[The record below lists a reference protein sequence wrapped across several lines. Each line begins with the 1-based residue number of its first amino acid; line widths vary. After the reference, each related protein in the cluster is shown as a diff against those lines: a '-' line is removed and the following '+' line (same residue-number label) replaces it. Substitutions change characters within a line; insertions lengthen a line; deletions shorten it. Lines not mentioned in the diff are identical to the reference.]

1 VSALERELAS
11 RGIDLLDHAS
21 LDHRLRRRSG
31 DGAKRKCRTDGQ
43 RGDGFMSI
51 DVFIV
56 SSFPTPR
63 LLGTVPAR
71 PLASPVP
78 VSACD
83 HKRVNMNHIQ
93 RRTHLT
99 AASLW

>member
-56 SSFPTPR
+56 SSFPTRAYWARCLPALQLR
-63 LLGTVPAR
+63 LCQFR
-71 PLASPVP
+71 RASI
-78 VSACD
+78 SD
-83 HKRVNMNHIQ
+83 LI
-93 RRTHLT
+93 
-99 AASLW
+99 